1 MRDDKLI
8 KGGRGS
14 NQNGSRF
21 ACFSSCPAGS
31 LPGAG
36 DRPWITGQHCHIQ
49 AANVYAQFQRISRD
63 DSQNFA
69 FAQALF
75 NFSPSGWQVT
85 AAISPD
91 EPFILQAF
99 SILFFKVK

>member
-1 MRDDKLI
+1 VHKILVERIIQRYQKAESL
-8 KGGRGS
+8 
-14 NQNGSRF
+14 F
-21 ACFSSCPAGS
+21 LPPAAPPHL

-99 SILFFKVK
+99 SISSLR